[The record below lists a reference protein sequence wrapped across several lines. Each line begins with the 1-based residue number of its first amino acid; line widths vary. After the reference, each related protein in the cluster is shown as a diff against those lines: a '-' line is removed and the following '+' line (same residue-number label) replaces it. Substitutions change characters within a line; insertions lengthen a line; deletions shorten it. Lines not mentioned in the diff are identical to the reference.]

1 MNREFQKEIYLR
13 SRLRNKYRVEPSA
26 KNKAAYK
33 KQRNNCVIIRRKSIK
48 QYMDKASEIGIETN
62 KSFWNFIKPFM
73 QIKVSLLA
81 IT

>member
-33 KQRNNCVIIRRKSIK
+33 KQRNKCVIIRRKSIK
-48 QYMDKASEIGIETN
+48 QYMDKASEIGIENN

-81 IT
+81 MT